1 MNMGTIEL
9 EERKAEI
16 VRYVLAESDER
27 VVNELLSRYRSSRD
41 KQASERKEAVA
52 DFLKF
57 ASENRF
63 IEGEYKFDRDSCYDR

>member
-1 MNMGTIEL
+1 MSTKEL
-9 EERKAEI
+9 EARKAEI

-27 VVNELLSRYRSSRD
+27 VVNELFLRYRSSKD

-57 ASENRF
+57 ASENGI
-63 IEGEYKFDRDSCYDR
+63 IESDYKFDRDSCYDR